1 MAYPEK
7 NKLVVP
13 AFLRKGDTIG
23 IITPASPYDS
33 GLLMEGQKVLRQWG
47 FEVRLGRAGFRKK
60 HYLAGS
66 DRERAEELT
75 EFFLDPELKAVICS
89 RGGYG
94 TMRLLEHLDFKR
106 LARVPKIFMGF
117 SDITVLLLALWQ
129 KTRLM
134 TFHGPMVTTLT
145 RVTAPVL
152 TRVRETLEG
161 NFQVT
166 IQLPQRGCLHPG
178 QGRGFLLGGNLTLL
192 THLIGTP
199 FEPQWDQAVLFLEDE
214 GEDLYRLD
222 RLFMHLRLSGVLGR
236 ISALL
241 LGQFVPGERKSQFL
255 KMIREVLGDP
265 DIPVWSGMPVG
276 HGARNIP
283 LPIGAPAFFDGVTG
297 LLTVRL

>member
-1 MAYPEK
+1 MGYPEK
-7 NKLVVP
+7 NRLVVP

-33 GLLMEGQKVLRQWG
+33 GLLMEGRKILRHWG
-47 FEVRLGRAGFRKK
+47 FQVRLGRAGFGKK

-75 EFFLDPELKAVICS
+75 EFFLDPEIKAVICS

-94 TMRLLEHLDFKR
+94 TLRLLEHLDFKS
-106 LARVPKIFMGF
+106 LAKVPKIFMGF
-117 SDITVLLLALWQ
+117 SDITVLLLAFWQ

-134 TFHGPMVTTLT
+134 TFHGPMLTTLN
-145 RVTAPVL
+145 RVKPPVL
-152 TRVRETLEG
+152 NRVRETLEG

-166 IQLPQRGCLHPG
+166 VQLPRRGCLYPG
-178 QGRGFLLGGNLTLL
+178 QGSGFLLGGNLTLL

-241 LGQFVPGERKSQFL
+241 LGRFVPEERKSQFL
-255 KMIREVLGDP
+255 KMIREVLGHP
-265 DIPVWSGMPVG
+265 DIPVWSGLPVG
-276 HGARNIP
+276 HGDQNIP
-283 LPIGAPAFFDGVTG
+283 LPIGAPAFFDGEAG
-297 LLTVRL
+297 LLTVPL

>member
-1 MAYPEK
+1 MVYPEK

-23 IITPASPYDS
+23 IITPASPFDA
-33 GLLMEGQKVLRQWG
+33 GLLREGQKVLKQWG

-75 EFFLDPELKAVICS
+75 EFFLDPEIKAVICS

-94 TMRLLEHLDFKR
+94 TLRLLEHLDFKK

-129 KTRLM
+129 KSRLM

-145 RVTAPVL
+145 RVTASVL
-152 TRVRETLEG
+152 SRVRETLEG

-166 IQLPQRGCLHPG
+166 IRLPRQGCLHPG

-214 GEDLYRLD
+214 GEELYRLD

-241 LGQFVPGERKSQFL
+241 LGRFVPTERKPQFL
-255 KMIREVLGDP
+255 RMIREVLGHP

-283 LPIGAPAFFDGVTG
+283 LPIGAPAIFDGETG
-297 LLTVRL
+297 LLTVPL